1 MQSDFAET
9 RVVSQYFPSD
19 KAENPLFKAR
29 LATMDASRYSPAHAL
44 GRVVNMSGLALSKIC
59 SSLLVM
65 FNEQR
70 VNIGLNLK
78 FEARGQKVLG
88 YSRKGDGGW
97 EYSQRAVDLIQ
108 EYRERFPEVAQ
119 ALSTRRGGEF
129 FFLALSFF
137 RTRVWELILSFSLY
151 RSHIR

>member
-1 MQSDFAET
+1 
-9 RVVSQYFPSD
+9 
-19 KAENPLFKAR
+19 
-29 LATMDASRYSPAHAL
+29 
-44 GRVVNMSGLALSKIC
+44 
-59 SSLLVM
+59 M
-65 FNEQR
+65 FNDQR

-129 FFLALSFF
+129 CFVFALSSFQGRRTDLALCLGQTS
-137 RTRVWELILSFSLY
+137 RSLKTSLIALSSM
-151 RSHIR
+151 SE